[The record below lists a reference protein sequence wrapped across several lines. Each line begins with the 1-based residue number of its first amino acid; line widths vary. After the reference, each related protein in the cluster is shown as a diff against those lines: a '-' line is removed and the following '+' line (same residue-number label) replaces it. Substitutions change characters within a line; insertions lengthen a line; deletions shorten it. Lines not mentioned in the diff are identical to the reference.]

1 MRRMRASLFPV
12 VLCIAI
18 LLVSGCI
25 DNSGLTSNN
34 SSPTQLPTTPSP
46 TLYPAFHHPPAIFLY
61 TLESAINVL
70 GEPLLIPMEL
80 PPGYVYLGGSAT
92 SDAVS
97 LGMRKDTDN
106 IRYVQVSPPQPIG
119 GTLTGVS
126 VPVTFNGT
134 EGQCTTEGDKRQLF
148 WTDGTH
154 DFYLIGS
161 LSCDEFIRMAASLGP
176 LTKETLEKVPWKDLE
191 PATPLP
197 QSEVLNLVFSRD
209 WLDTHDTN
217 PDPQIFEITMTVED
231 YNASFVPDSNDPDL
245 LRHAAVRDEKP
256 VALLNMPKDMF
267 ERFNDD
273 PSLVKIHFPD
283 SFFRF
288 YDSMDALYEDLE
300 SRAESSSTAGS
311 PTRTPPSVIVTTPR
325 IY

>member
-1 MRRMRASLFPV
+1 
-12 VLCIAI
+12 
-18 LLVSGCI
+18 
-25 DNSGLTSNN
+25 
-34 SSPTQLPTTPSP
+34 
-46 TLYPAFHHPPAIFLY
+46 
-61 TLESAINVL
+61 
-70 GEPLLIPMEL
+70 
-80 PPGYVYLGGSAT
+80 
-92 SDAVS
+92 
-97 LGMRKDTDN
+97 
-106 IRYVQVSPPQPIG
+106 
-119 GTLTGVS
+119 
-126 VPVTFNGT
+126 
-134 EGQCTTEGDKRQLF
+134 
-148 WTDGTH
+148 
-154 DFYLIGS
+154 
-161 LSCDEFIRMAASLGP
+161 MAASLGP

-231 YNASFVPDSNDPDL
+231 YNASFVPDLNDPDL